1 MKRSW
6 NAYVW
11 VGFAVTLLAPLSY
24 FLVFLRF
31 PATRDVPWV
40 NLLLFVVAG
49 WFLGIG
55 LKRAFGEPERYRGK
69 VSGVVLGA
77 VSLLLFG
84 LFCYFTFSLSRD
96 LPASSDA
103 PRAGQ
108 QAPSF
113 TLADANGKLV
123 SLSELLK
130 GHRAALLIFY
140 RGYW

>member
-108 QAPSF
+108 QSPGF

-123 SLSELLK
+123 SLSQLLK

>member
-1 MKRSW
+1 MKRGW
-6 NAYVW
+6 NGYVW
-11 VGFAVTLLAPLSY
+11 VGFAITLLAPLSY

-31 PATRDVPWV
+31 PVTRDVPWV

-69 VSGVVLGA
+69 VSGVVLGTL
-77 VSLLLFG
+77 SLLLFG
-84 LFCYFTFSLSRD
+84 LFCYFTFSLSKD

-108 QAPSF
+108 QAPGF
-113 TLADANGKLV
+113 KLADANGKLV
-123 SLSELLK
+123 SLSEMLK
-130 GHRAALLIFY
+130 GRRAALLIFY

>member
-69 VSGVVLGA
+69 VSGVVLGE